1 MGFFRIKMQHK
12 NTQHTKY
19 RVDKVNSHST
29 IIQSIEVKTDTICS
43 SRFKP
48 LRHNNTFITSLLGAI
63 L

>member
-1 MGFFRIKMQHK
+1 MQHK